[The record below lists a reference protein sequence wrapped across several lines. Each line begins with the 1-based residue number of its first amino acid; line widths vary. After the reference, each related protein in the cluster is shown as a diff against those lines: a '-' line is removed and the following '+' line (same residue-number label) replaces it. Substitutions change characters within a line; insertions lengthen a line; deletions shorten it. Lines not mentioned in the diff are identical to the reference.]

1 MTPDYQPIE
10 KHLKSLPYLKIT
22 GQVRTWFG
30 GKVVGF
36 NAQASSLL
44 RKRFTIERIEEE
56 IEANDIPL
64 IVDDYLGEGYNSFRL
79 MIKL

>member
-10 KHLKSLPYLKIT
+10 AHLKSIPYIKIT

-30 GKVVGF
+30 GQVVGF
-36 NAQASSLL
+36 NAQASSII
-44 RKRFTIERIEEE
+44 RKPYTIERIKKE
-56 IEANDIPL
+56 IEENNIPL
-64 IVDDYLGEGYNSFRL
+64 FVQDYLGEGYDSFRL